1 MGLMRERSRIDR
13 NLPDAI
19 LMSYDLQSGS
29 YTTIMDDPEH
39 CPMKKR
45 VNDSI
50 ADVLCPL
57 GAGSRLVVGVG
68 EASTLAGVISAL
80 DISLANVAGFDI
92 S

>member
-1 MGLMRERSRIDR
+1 MMGLMRERSRIDR

-50 ADVLCPL
+50 ADVLCP
-57 GAGSRLVVGVG
+57 
-68 EASTLAGVISAL
+68 SAQVPV
-80 DISLANVAGFDI
+80 SLLESVRPQL
-92 S
+92 